1 MILCWTVS
9 KRIPSS
15 CGRRGGCP
23 CEGGG
28 RRRHQRCG
36 GPAVDARRRTLIQS
50 RGPLLRFKDLS
61 SGPSRSRTVRRH
73 AAVPPRPARNE
84 LPPSHL
90 RSYRNLSATLLR
102 PSIPRAQLLQILP
115 FQRLLQN
122 PPVRRRGPI
131 QGHQWTAKRRHS
143 LPNAVRA
150 HAVPLITEQISQARR
165 PPRDITSQLML
176 RLVRFL
182 VRDASRRNRWRFR
195 RLRCRQQLHQ
205 AGLSHVPQ
213 EFIAN
218 LPSTDCTSGSPTAPS
233 SLDVVPSPAA
243 AK

>member
-1 MILCWTVS
+1 
-9 KRIPSS
+9 
-15 CGRRGGCP
+15 
-23 CEGGG
+23 
-28 RRRHQRCG
+28 
-36 GPAVDARRRTLIQS
+36 
-50 RGPLLRFKDLS
+50 
-61 SGPSRSRTVRRH
+61 VRRH

-176 RLVRFL
+176 RLVRFP
-182 VRDASRRNRWRFR
+182 VRDASGLLCRSRFR
-195 RLRCRQQLHQ
+195 RLRRRQQLHQ
-205 AGLSHVPQ
+205 PGISHVLQ
-213 EFIAN
+213 KLVA
-218 LPSTDCTSGSPTAPS
+218 LACGWTASPSDLISFAGRQSRESRPRIRRRHKP
-233 SLDVVPSPAA
+233 P
-243 AK
+243 